1 MVILRFICI
10 WIWQFNAECIDD
22 NIADYVSK
30 LHIDEAR
37 ASQIQKMWNE
47 KFRFLLNLALIDN
60 WIITCRLTG

>member
-1 MVILRFICI
+1 M
-10 WIWQFNAECIDD
+10 DD

-37 ASQIQKMWNE
+37 ASQIKKMWNE